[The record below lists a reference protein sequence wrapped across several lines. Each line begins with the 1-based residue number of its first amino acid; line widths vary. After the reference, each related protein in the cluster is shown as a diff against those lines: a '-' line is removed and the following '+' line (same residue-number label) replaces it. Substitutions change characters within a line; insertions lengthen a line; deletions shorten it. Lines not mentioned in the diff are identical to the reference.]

1 MFDLIFKV
9 VEVVVR
15 NQDAIIGLINKVV
28 KTVSE
33 VGTEV
38 KSTIETI
45 IENEEAYT
53 AKSSAESTKE
63 QQQGSSFAVWF
74 QRVLSVV
81 KCVQFMA
88 PAIKSACKEFVPV

>member
-1 MFDLIFKV
+1 MFGLIFKV

-28 KTVSE
+28 KSVSE
-33 VGTEV
+33 VSTAV

-81 KCVQFMA
+81 KCVQFTV